1 MGGLTLC
8 TPAMKRFFSSALQTL
23 RRRPASSV
31 MALALLTGV
40 GFGCQSCASSSRKN
54 YPTTPYQTVVAEGRL
69 SIREYPALKIART
82 RGAENGGSFMR
93 LFRYIGGAN
102 EKGEKI
108 SMTTPVLMEKSTMS
122 FVLPESHQKQA
133 PRAGDAA
140 VEIAT
145 LPARRVAVCSYSG
158 QPEGPGR
165 AQAMD
170 QLREWLR
177 ARKLA
182 WVEEPVYAVY
192 DGPFTLP
199 AQRLNEVMLPLKP

>member
-1 MGGLTLC
+1 
-8 TPAMKRFFSSALQTL
+8 MKRLFSTALKTL
-23 RRRPASSV
+23 RRRPLSSCI
-31 MALALLTGV
+31 AALLLAGV
-40 GFGCQSCASSSRKN
+40 VFGCQSCASSSRKS
-54 YPTTPYQTVVAEGRL
+54 YPTTPYHTVVSEGAL

-102 EKGEKI
+102 DRQEKI

-122 FVLPESHQKQA
+122 FVLPQSHQKQA
-133 PRAGDAA
+133 PGPGDAA

-165 AQAMD
+165 EKALE
-170 QLREWLR
+170 QLRTWLR

-182 WVEEPVYAVY
+182 WTDEPVYAVY

-199 AQRLNEVMLPLKP
+199 AKRLNEVMLPLKP

>member
-1 MGGLTLC
+1 
-8 TPAMKRFFSSALQTL
+8 MKRFFSAALAAV
-23 RRRPASSV
+23 RRRLLTSFAV
-31 MALALLTGV
+31 ALLLAGV
-40 GFGCQSCASSSRKN
+40 VFGCQSCAAHSRN
-54 YPTTPYQTVVAEGRL
+54 SYPTTPYQTVVAEGRL
-69 SIREYPALKIART
+69 SIREYPALKIVRT
-82 RGAENGGSFMR
+82 SGAESGGSFMR

-145 LPARRVAVCSYSG
+145 LPARRVAVCSYSV
-158 QPEGPGR
+158 QPEGAGR
-165 AQAMD
+165 AQAME

-199 AQRLNEVMLPLKP
+199 AQRLNEAMLPLKP

>member
-1 MGGLTLC
+1 
-8 TPAMKRFFSSALQTL
+8 MKRFFFSALHAL
-23 RRRPASSV
+23 RRRPIASSS
-31 MALALLTGV
+31 ALLLLAGV
-40 GFGCQSCASSSRKN
+40 VVCCQSCASSSRKN
-54 YPTTPYQTVVAEGRL
+54 YPTTPYRTVAAEGRL

-82 RGAENGGSFMR
+82 SGAEDGGSFMR

-108 SMTTPVLMEKSTMS
+108 SMTTPVLMEKRTMS
-122 FVLPESHQKQA
+122 FVLPQSHQKEA
-133 PRAGDAA
+133 PRAGDTA
-140 VEIAT
+140 VEITT
-145 LPARRVAVCSYSG
+145 LPARQMAVCSYSG
-158 QPEGPGR
+158 RPEGAGR
-165 AQAMD
+165 AQALE
-170 QLREWLR
+170 QLRAWLQ

>member
-1 MGGLTLC
+1 
-8 TPAMKRFFSSALQTL
+8 MKRFFLASIGAL
-23 RRRPASSV
+23 RRRPLTSC
-31 MALALLTGV
+31 MALLLLAGV
-40 GFGCQSCASSSRKN
+40 GVCCQSCSSSSRKN
-54 YPTTPYQTVVAEGRL
+54 YPTTPYRTEVAEGPL

-82 RGAENGGSFMR
+82 RGAEDGGSFMR

-122 FVLPESHQKQA
+122 FVLPESHQKEA

-140 VEIAT
+140 VEITT
-145 LPARRVAVCSYSG
+145 LPARRMAVCSYSG
-158 QPEGPGR
+158 RPEGTGR
-165 AQAMD
+165 AQALE
-170 QLREWLR
+170 QLRAWLR

-199 AQRLNEVMLPLKP
+199 AMRLNEVMLPLKP